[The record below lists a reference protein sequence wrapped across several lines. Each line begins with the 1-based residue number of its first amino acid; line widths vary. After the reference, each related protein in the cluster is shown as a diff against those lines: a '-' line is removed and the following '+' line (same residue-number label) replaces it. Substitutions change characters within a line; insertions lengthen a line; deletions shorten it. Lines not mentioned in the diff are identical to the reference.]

1 VLHKILE
8 LIGFCLGGIFLS
20 IGCNEVLLRFS
31 KSLGIRNNND
41 IVIRWSNESKPS
53 LGGVSFFI
61 VFLFSSIVYSII
73 YYEKNIFHDFQF
85 VGLVLAG
92 SIAFLM
98 GLADDAYNTRP
109 FAKLGVQI
117 LCGVVFIWTGTTLDL
132 FHTPY
137 LDGAVTIIWV
147 IGIMNSLN
155 MLDNMDGIT
164 GTTVFFI
171 LIACLFSS
179 WIIFGTSIFN
189 SESHIWTISLV
200 AMIGAIIG
208 FLKYNINPSKLF
220 MGDAGSQFI
229 GLFVAFF
236 SIKFLWNVGAQSSHS
251 SWLGI
256 IITLIA
262 FTPAAADTFTVV
274 INRLK
279 KGQSPMVGGKDHT
292 THHLVYAGYKDKTVW
307 YIFTAIGLISCVLA
321 ISMVDL
327 LKHNIILP
335 IALSVSF
342 FLLVFAFL
350 YRNTIL
356 YKEPKKL
363 KKEIEDETK

>member
-1 VLHKILE
+1 MLHKILE
-8 LIGFCLGGIFLS
+8 LVGFCSGGFALS
-20 IGCNEVLLRFS
+20 LICNELLLRFS
-31 KSLGIRNNND
+31 KSLGIRNKND
-41 IVIRWSNESKPS
+41 IVVRWSNESKPS

-61 VFLFSSIVYSII
+61 VFLFSSIIYSII
-73 YYEKNIFHDFQF
+73 YFEKNIFHDFQY
-85 VGLVLAG
+85 VGLILAG

-98 GLADDAYNTRP
+98 GLADDAYNTKP
-109 FAKLGVQI
+109 LIKLAIQI

-132 FHTPY
+132 FHNHF
-137 LDGAVTIIWV
+137 LDGLITIIWV

-171 LIACLFSS
+171 LVTCLVSG
-179 WIIFGTSIFN
+179 WIIFEFN
-189 SESHIWTISLV
+189 TNIWSISLI
-200 AMIGAIIG
+200 AMIGAIVG
-208 FLKYNINPSKLF
+208 FLVYNVNPSKLF

-236 SIKFLWNVGAQSSHS
+236 SIKFLWNVGPQSEHS

-256 IITLIA
+256 VITLIA

-292 THHLVYAGYKDKTVW
+292 THHLVYAGYNDKKVW
-307 YIFTAIGLISCVLA
+307 YIFTTIGFISCVLA
-321 ISMVDL
+321 IGMVDFL
-327 LKHNIILP
+327 EHDIIFPIIL
-335 IALSVSF
+335 SVVY
-342 FLLVFAFL
+342 FLIVFGIL
-350 YRNTIL
+350 YRNTIK
-356 YKEPKKL
+356 YPAPVKK
-363 KKEIEDETK
+363 

>member
-1 VLHKILE
+1 MLHKIFE
-8 LIGFCLGGIFLS
+8 LFGFCIGGFIISL
-20 IGCNEVLLRFS
+20 ICNEVLLRFS

-61 VFLFSSIVYSII
+61 VYLFSSIIYSII
-73 YYEKNIFHDFQF
+73 YYDENIFHDFEY
-85 VGLVLAG
+85 VGLMLSG

-109 FAKLGVQI
+109 FAKLGIQI
-117 LCGVVFIWTGTTLDL
+117 LCGIVFIWTGTTLDL
-132 FHTPY
+132 FHNY
-137 LDGAVTIIWV
+137 YIDGFITIIWV
-147 IGIMNSLN
+147 VGIMNSLN

-171 LIACLFSS
+171 LVSCIVSG
-179 WIIFGTSIFN
+179 WILTGFN
-189 SESHIWTISLV
+189 TNIWSISLI
-200 AMIGAIIG
+200 AMIGGVVG
-208 FLKYNINPSKLF
+208 FLIYNINPSKLF

-236 SIKFLWNVGAQSSHS
+236 SIKYLWNVGPDTAHS

-256 IITLIA
+256 VITLIA

-279 KGQSPMVGGKDHT
+279 RGQSPMVGGKDHT

-307 YIFTAIGLISCVLA
+307 YIFTGIGLISCVLS

-327 LKHNIILP
+327 LKHDIVLPIIL
-335 IALSVSF
+335 SF
-342 FLLVFAFL
+342 VYFLIVFILL
-350 YRNTIL
+350 YRNTIV
-356 YKEPKKL
+356 YPGPAKK
-363 KKEIEDETK
+363 

>member
-1 VLHKILE
+1 MLHKIIE
-8 LIGFCLGGIFLS
+8 IIGFLIGGFIIS
-20 IGCNEVLLRFS
+20 VICNEILLRFS

-41 IVIRWSNESKPS
+41 VVIRWSNESKPS

-61 VFLFSSIVYSII
+61 VFIFTSIIYSII
-73 YYEKNIFHDFQF
+73 YYDKNIFHDFQY

-92 SIAFLM
+92 SVAFLM
-98 GLADDAYNTRP
+98 GLADDAYNTKP
-109 FAKLGVQI
+109 FAKLAIQI

-132 FHTPY
+132 FHNSII
-137 LDGAVTIIWV
+137 DGAITIIWV

-171 LIACLFSS
+171 LITCLVSG
-179 WIIFGTSIFN
+179 WIIFEFN
-189 SESHIWTISLV
+189 TDIWTISLI
-200 AMIGAIIG
+200 AMIGGIVG
-208 FLKYNINPSKLF
+208 FLLYNINPSKLF

-236 SIKFLWNVGAQSSHS
+236 SIKYLWNVGPQSSHS

-256 IITLIA
+256 VITLIA

-307 YIFTAIGLISCVLA
+307 YIFTSIGLISCVLA

-327 LKHNIILP
+327 LKHDIILP

-350 YRNTIL
+350 YRNTIK
-356 YKEPKKL
+356 YKEPKKI
-363 KKEIEDETK
+363 KKEIDEEKK